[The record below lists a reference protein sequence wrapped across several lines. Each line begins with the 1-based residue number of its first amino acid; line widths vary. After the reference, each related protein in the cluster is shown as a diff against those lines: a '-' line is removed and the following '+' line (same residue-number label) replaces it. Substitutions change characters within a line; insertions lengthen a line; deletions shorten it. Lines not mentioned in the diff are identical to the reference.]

1 MSRRA
6 LEMLLRLARLG
17 AAVSLTATVAGML
30 VPGHSLP
37 QEMPPDLLLHF
48 LGFGVP
54 AMLASLASRGGRGGW
69 SLFHAIAIV
78 ALAALASEAAQW
90 LVPGRTVSAL
100 DLAADAAGIACGVC
114 LGRMAQLLLF
124 GLGGAPRPQS

>member
-1 MSRRA
+1 MSPRS

-54 AMLASLASRGGRGGW
+54 AMFASLASRGGR

-78 ALAALASEAAQW
+78 ALAALVSEAAQW
-90 LVPGRTVSAL
+90 LVPGRTVSVL
-100 DLAADAAGIACGVC
+100 DLAADAVGIACGVC
-114 LGRMAQLLLF
+114 LGRMAQLLLL
-124 GLGGAPRPQS
+124 GLAGAPRLQS

>member
-54 AMLASLASRGGRGGW
+54 ALLASLASRGGR

-100 DLAADAAGIACGVC
+100 DLAADAVGIACGVC